1 MTRGPGNLVWRCRP
15 WLAGGLDEGSIG
27 LPTVLY
33 LFLKPVVRS
42 TFHPDP
48 AHRVMNNV
56 TNSSNMSGLW
66 IRILEVLVVL
76 NLPTKP
82 YNTDAQWHTMVG
94 ASNFLENCRA
104 RHRAFSRRCTL
115 RSSQRKTTADCQRA
129 LRLKSTCV
137 RRGRAW
143 AKPVSFAQGD
153 EGEVGQVDG
162 VV

>member
-1 MTRGPGNLVWRCRP
+1 MHDARTGKSRLEMPT
-15 WLAGGLDEGSIG
+15 LAGGRPQLHLCLDEGSIG

-33 LFLKPVVRS
+33 LFLTPVVRS

-94 ASNFLENCRA
+94 ASKDFLGMAGPDNEDFQALYAAIVTEENDGRLPKGFASKEHMRA
-104 RHRAFSRRCTL
+104 TWARMGEASFLC
-115 RSSQRKTTADCQRA
+115 A
-129 LRLKSTCV
+129 
-137 RRGRAW
+137 RGRR
-143 AKPVSFAQGD
+143 
-153 EGEVGQVDG
+153 
-162 VV
+162 